1 MLDEVKSDLEDDIDD
16 LMNNLD
22 SEFVLEEILQNELD
36 SDYEPLHLLV
46 SEANYHVFENAA
58 IEIYLKEGS
67 RKAEK

>member
-1 MLDEVKSDLEDDIDD
+1 MDELKSDLEDDLDN

-58 IEIYLKEGS
+58 IEKILKEGS
-67 RKAEK
+67 RKAYK